1 MGSCPSEASVQTG
14 LHYSITWLGVVLVLN
29 QTVRESGTP
38 LHYLS
43 SCFPLPGM
51 WNSLL
56 LPESDYSQKPLSS
69 DSRLILSFNVFF
81 SFNPQSLPR
90 SLFTTLSLVYCDS
103 PLISPSPFFSPFSSP
118 LLSLPFENAGM
129 WGRGVL

>member
-14 LHYSITWLGVVLVLN
+14 LHYSITWLGGVLN

-103 PLISPSPFFSPFSSP
+103 PLISAFSYFLSSFFPTFISS
-118 LLSLPFENAGM
+118 F
-129 WGRGVL
+129 